1 VTKKTNKQADKNAKV
16 MFRKLETAYG
26 NSEQKYRHL
35 IDLIPLGIFE
45 YNLEGRITY
54 CNPFGL
60 KLLGY
65 TRKDIGEDLTVFNI
79 VASGDLERAKENMQ
93 LLFRGEHHEGEEYT
107 AVRKSGNT
115 FPVMLY
121 SYPIIDSGEVVGVRG
136 VVFDL
141 SKSRKIEQQL
151 QEILTRYEI
160 MLNAFPDIMFRFDKN
175 GRFLD
180 YNANSSD
187 KLALQPQ
194 EFMGKKIT
202 QVNLPDE
209 LVRRGLKMIRE
220 ALKTGEIVTD
230 EYKIDV
236 PDGTNYFEARYIPIG
251 KEEVLDI
258 IRDITPIK
266 DAQDT
271 IRQIGIEKA
280 MVLDSMTEMFAYYSP
295 DLKIRWV
302 NKSYTENLGIEQEKL
317 IGKKCHKY
325 WYEGDSPC
333 ENCPV
338 IKAAQT
344 GQAQSAE
351 IQCPDGRFLSVRGYP
366 IFNEKGE
373 LSGLAEFCEDITVR
387 KKALEALN
395 LTQFS
400 VDQSSDAAFWMRR
413 DARFF
418 YVNDAACKAL
428 GYTKEELLQMTAFDV
443 DKHFRKEI
451 WEDYWAEIKEKKT
464 FAIESTHMTKDG
476 HEFPVELIINF
487 LEFDGKEYNC
497 AFARDITDRKQYEEN
512 LKEAKERAEQA
523 NRVKSEFISN
533 ISHEIR
539 TPLNSI
545 IGFSEMLTGH
555 VQDSRLKEYAAS
567 IKSAGN
573 SLLMLINDILDL
585 SKIEAGKL
593 EINLGSVDLRSLI
606 TEISQVFAVKVALK
620 NLDFVIDVQSEVP
633 EYLFLDKARI
643 RQVLFNLVGN
653 AVKFTR
659 SGFLRVVVSVS
670 QGEKTGKDKLDLE
683 IRVEDSGIGI
693 PPEFHDEIFNSFIQ
707 VENKKNKS
715 TEGTGLGLSIT
726 KRLVEMMS
734 GNIAVQSTAGEG
746 SSFIVTL
753 KDVSPADFS
762 GTQDRN
768 EDLSKAFLRGKKVL
782 LVEDSEINRRFVKD
796 NLQQSGILVVEAEN
810 GAVAMQ
816 KLKDTKPDLVLLDIM
831 MPVMDGYE
839 LVKKLKTSETL
850 RGIPVIALTA
860 LAMKEDIE
868 RISGSGFDGFLIKPF
883 HIGELFEKMND
894 LLAQGS
900 KSESLQEIHSLESGS
915 SYDRQFLNAVK
926 AALKK
931 INKRCLPLWKQANDL
946 KEFKTI
952 RAFATAIHET
962 GIEFN
967 IRLLVDYGDKL
978 ISYCDNYDIEKID
991 SSLASFPEYVKKM
1004 KEIIETE

>member
-1 VTKKTNKQADKNAKV
+1 MTKKTNKQADKNAKGV
-16 MFRKLETAYG
+16 FRKLETAYG
-26 NSEQKYRHL
+26 SSEQKYRDL

-60 KLLGY
+60 ELLGY
-65 TRKDIGEDLTVFNI
+65 TRKDVAEDITVFNI
-79 VASGDLERAKENMQ
+79 VVSDDIERAKENMQ

-107 AVRKSGNT
+107 AVRKNGNT

-230 EYKIDV
+230 EYKIDF

-338 IKAAQT
+338 VKAAQT

-351 IQCPDGRFLSVRGYP
+351 IQCLDGRFLSVRGYP

-413 DARFF
+413 DACFF

-428 GYTKEELLQMTAFDV
+428 GYTKEELLEMTAFDV

-633 EYLFLDKARI
+633 EYLLLDKARI

-693 PPEFHDEIFNSFIQ
+693 PSEFHNEIFNSFIQ
-707 VENKKNKS
+707 VENKKNIS

-734 GNIAVQSTAGEG
+734 GTIAVQSTAGEG

-762 GTQDRN
+762 GTLERN
-768 EDLSKAFLRGKKVL
+768 KDLSMAFLRGKKVL

-816 KLKDTKPDLVLLDIM
+816 KLKDTRPDLVLLDIM

-839 LVKKLKTSETL
+839 MVKKLKSSETL

-900 KSESLQEIHSLESGS
+900 KSESLQKMHNLESGS

>member
-1 VTKKTNKQADKNAKV
+1 MAKKTHNQADKNAKGI
-16 MFRKLETAYG
+16 FQKLETAYG

-35 IDLIPLGIFE
+35 IDLVPLGIFE
-45 YNLEGRITY
+45 YNLEGMITY

-60 KLLGY
+60 KLIGY
-65 TRKDIGEDLTVFNI
+65 TQKDVGKNLTVFNI
-79 VASGDLERAKENMQ
+79 VVPEERERAKGNMQ
-93 LLFRGEHHEGEEYT
+93 SLFKGEHKEGEEYT

-141 SKSRKIEQQL
+141 STSRKIEQQL
-151 QEILTRYEI
+151 QKMLTRYEI
-160 MLNAFPDIMFRFDKN
+160 ILNAFPDIMFRFDKN
-175 GRFLD
+175 GRFID
-180 YNANSSD
+180 YNANSSG

-194 EFMGKKIT
+194 EFMGKRIT
-202 QVNLPDE
+202 EVDLPDE
-209 LVRRGLKMIRE
+209 FVRRGLKMIRE

-236 PDGTNYFEARYIPIG
+236 PDGKKYFEARYIPIG
-251 KEEVLDI
+251 EDEVLDI

-266 DAQDT
+266 DAEDT

-280 MVLDSMTEMFAYYSP
+280 VVLDSMTEMFAYFNP
-295 DLKIRWV
+295 DLEIKWV
-302 NKSYTENLGIEQEKL
+302 NKSYAENLGMEQEDL
-317 IGKKCHKY
+317 IGKKCYKY
-325 WYEGDSPC
+325 WKNGENPC

-338 IKAAQT
+338 VKALQT
-344 GQAQSAE
+344 GQPQSTE
-351 IQCPDGRFLSVRGYP
+351 VQTTDGRFFKVRGYP
-366 IFNEKGE
+366 TFDEKGE
-373 LSGLAEFCEDITVR
+373 LSGASEFSEDITFR
-387 KKALEALN
+387 KKAVEDLR

-400 VDQSSDAAFWMRR
+400 VDLSADAAFWMGK

-428 GYTKEELLQMTAFDV
+428 GYTKEELLRMTAFDV
-443 DKHFRKEI
+443 DKHFRKES

-464 FAIESTHMTKDG
+464 FAIESVHRTKDG
-476 HEFPVELIINF
+476 HEFPVELMVNF

-512 LKEAKERAEQA
+512 LKEAKEKAEQA

-545 IGFSEMLTGH
+545 IGFSEMLASH

-585 SKIEAGKL
+585 SKIEAGRL
-593 EINLGSVDLRSLI
+593 EISLGPVDIRLLI

-633 EYLFLDKARI
+633 EYLLLDKARI

-653 AVKFTR
+653 AVKFTS
-659 SGFLRVVVSVS
+659 SGFLRVVVNVS
-670 QGEKTGKDKLDLE
+670 HGEKTAKNKLDLE
-683 IRVEDSGIGI
+683 IRVEDSGMGI

-707 VENKKNKS
+707 VEHKKNKS

-734 GNIAVQSTAGEG
+734 GNIVVQSTAGEG

-753 KDVSPADFS
+753 KDVSTADFS
-762 GTQDRN
+762 GTQDRK
-768 EDLSKAFLRGKKVL
+768 EGISMASLRGKTVL
-782 LVEDSEINRRFVKD
+782 LVEDSDINRRFVKD
-796 NLQQSGILVVEAEN
+796 NLLESGMLVVEAEN

-839 LVKKLKTSETL
+839 VLKKL
-850 RGIPVIALTA
+850 
-860 LAMKEDIE
+860 
-868 RISGSGFDGFLIKPF
+868 
-883 HIGELFEKMND
+883 
-894 LLAQGS
+894 
-900 KSESLQEIHSLESGS
+900 
-915 SYDRQFLNAVK
+915 
-926 AALKK
+926 
-931 INKRCLPLWKQANDL
+931 
-946 KEFKTI
+946 
-952 RAFATAIHET
+952 
-962 GIEFN
+962 
-967 IRLLVDYGDKL
+967 
-978 ISYCDNYDIEKID
+978 
-991 SSLASFPEYVKKM
+991 
-1004 KEIIETE
+1004 

>member
-1 VTKKTNKQADKNAKV
+1 MTKKTNKQADKDAKM
-16 MFRKLETAYG
+16 MFQKLETAYR

-65 TRKDIGEDLTVFNI
+65 TQKDMGKDLTVFNI
-79 VASGDLERAKENMQ
+79 VVSDDLERAKENMQ

-121 SYPIIDSGEVVGVRG
+121 SYPIIDNGEVVGVRG

-141 SKSRKIEQQL
+141 SKSKKIEKQL
-151 QEILTRYEI
+151 QEILTRYEV
-160 MLNAFPDIMFRFDKN
+160 MLSALPDIMFRFDKN
-175 GRFLD
+175 GRFID
-180 YNANSSD
+180 YYANSSG
-187 KLALQPQ
+187 KLALLPQ
-194 EFMGKKIT
+194 EFMGKIIT
-202 QVNLPDE
+202 EVDLPDA
-209 LVRRGLKMIRE
+209 LVQKGLKLIRE

-230 EYKIDV
+230 EYKIDA
-236 PDGTNYFEARYIPIG
+236 PEGLSHFEARYIPIG
-251 KEEVLDI
+251 EDEVLDV
-258 IRDITPIK
+258 IRDITDRVK
-266 DAQDT
+266 
-271 IRQIGIEKA
+271 
-280 MVLDSMTEMFAYYSP
+280 TE
-295 DLKIRWV
+295 
-302 NKSYTENLGIEQEKL
+302 
-317 IGKKCHKY
+317 
-325 WYEGDSPC
+325 
-333 ENCPV
+333 
-338 IKAAQT
+338 
-344 GQAQSAE
+344 
-351 IQCPDGRFLSVRGYP
+351 
-366 IFNEKGE
+366 
-373 LSGLAEFCEDITVR
+373 
-387 KKALEALN
+387 EALR

-400 VDQSSDAAFWMRR
+400 VDQSADAAFWMGK

-464 FAIESTHMTKDG
+464 FAIESTHRTKDG
-476 HEFPVELIINF
+476 HEFPVELIVNF

-497 AFARDITDRKQYEEN
+497 AFARDITDRKQYEKN

-545 IGFSEMLTGH
+545 IGFSEMLASH
-555 VQDSRLKEYAAS
+555 VQDSRHREYAAS

-593 EINLGSVDLRSLI
+593 EISLGSVDLRTLI

-633 EYLFLDKARI
+633 EYLLLDKARI

-653 AVKFTR
+653 AVKFTK

-670 QGEKTGKDKLDLE
+670 HGKNTGKNKLDLE

-693 PPEFHDEIFNSFIQ
+693 LPEFHDEIFNSFIQ
-707 VENKKNKS
+707 VEHKKNKS

-734 GNIAVQSTAGEG
+734 GNIAVQSSAGEG

-762 GTQDRN
+762 GTQGRGD
-768 EDLSKAFLRGKKVL
+768 DLSKAFLRGKKVL
-782 LVEDSEINRRFVKD
+782 LVEDSDINRRFVKD
-796 NLQQSGILVVEAEN
+796 NLLESGILVVEAEN

-816 KLKDTKPDLVLLDIM
+816 KLKDTKPDLILLDIM

-839 LVKKLKTSETL
+839 VVKKLKSSETL

-894 LLAQGS
+894 LLAQGGKY
-900 KSESLQEIHSLESGS
+900 KSFQEMHSLESGS
-915 SYDRQFLNAVK
+915 AYEKQFLNAVK
-926 AALKK
+926 SALKK

-946 KEFKTI
+946 KEFKSI
-952 RAFATAIHET
+952 RVFATAIHET

>member
-1 VTKKTNKQADKNAKV
+1 MTKKTNKKADKNAKGV
-16 MFRKLETAYG
+16 FRKLETAYG
-26 NSEQKYRHL
+26 SSEQKYRDL

-60 KLLGY
+60 ELLGY
-65 TRKDIGEDLTVFNI
+65 TRKDVAEDITVFNI
-79 VASGDLERAKENMQ
+79 VVSDDIERAKENMQ

-107 AVRKSGNT
+107 AVRKNGNT

-230 EYKIDV
+230 EYKIDF

-338 IKAAQT
+338 VKAAQT

-428 GYTKEELLQMTAFDV
+428 GYTKEELLEMTAFDV

-633 EYLFLDKARI
+633 EYLLLDKARI

-693 PPEFHDEIFNSFIQ
+693 PSEFHDEIFNSFIQ
-707 VENKKNKS
+707 VENKKNIS

-734 GNIAVQSTAGEG
+734 GTIAVQSTAGEG

-762 GTQDRN
+762 GTLDRN
-768 EDLSKAFLRGKKVL
+768 EDLSMAFLRGKKVL

-816 KLKDTKPDLVLLDIM
+816 KLKDTRPDLVLLDIM

-839 LVKKLKTSETL
+839 MVKKLKSSETL

-900 KSESLQEIHSLESGS
+900 KSESLQKMHNLESGS

>member
-1 VTKKTNKQADKNAKV
+1 VTKKTNKQADKKAKR

-26 NSEQKYRHL
+26 SSEQKYRDL

-60 KLLGY
+60 ELLGY
-65 TRKDIGEDLTVFNI
+65 ARKDVAEDITVFNI
-79 VASGDLERAKENMQ
+79 VVSDDLERAKEKMQ
-93 LLFRGEHHEGEEYT
+93 VLFRGEPLEGEEYT
-107 AVRKSGNT
+107 AVRKNGNT

-187 KLALQPQ
+187 KLALQPR

-220 ALKTGEIVTD
+220 ALKTGEIVID
-230 EYKIDV
+230 EYKIDF
-236 PDGTNYFEARYIPIG
+236 PDSTNYFEARYIPIG

-325 WYEGDSPC
+325 WHEGDSPC

-338 IKAAQT
+338 VKAAQT

-428 GYTKEELLQMTAFDV
+428 GYTKEELLEMTAFDV

-633 EYLFLDKARI
+633 EYLLLDKARI

-670 QGEKTGKDKLDLE
+670 RGEKTGKDKLDLE

-693 PPEFHDEIFNSFIQ
+693 PSEFHDEIFNSFIQ

-762 GTQDRN
+762 GTLDRN
-768 EDLSKAFLRGKKVL
+768 KDLSMAFLRGKKVL

-816 KLKDTKPDLVLLDIM
+816 KLKDTRPDLVLLDIM

-839 LVKKLKTSETL
+839 MVKKLKSSETL

-900 KSESLQEIHSLESGS
+900 KSESLQEMHNLESGS